1 MKILVTGASGFV
13 GQALCKALK
22 AVGHEIV
29 ELNSKNCDL
38 TKFDNLVLYNYYQY
52 DQIYHLAAWTQAGD
66 FCLYHAGE
74 QWIINQ
80 LINTN
85 VLTWWAQYQPQAKL
99 ISIGSSCAYDPD
111 QEMTEENYLL
121 GKPIKSLL
129 AYAMS
134 KRMLYI
140 GLLALNK
147 QWGLNYLHLVPCTL
161 YGPDYHVDGRQMHF
175 IFDLIRKILRG
186 KYYHESVIFWGDGY
200 QKREIM
206 FIDDFVRIAI
216 VLSEQVQNDL
226 VNVGVGEEFTIRQY
240 AKMICEEVGYP
251 FDEIRYDIAAYIGAA
266 SKCLKI
272 EKLRKIL
279 PNLEFQPLKLGLKK
293 TISWLQNHPAIHIGQ
308 GCLKE
313 QEL

>member
-1 MKILVTGASGFV
+1 MKILVTGATGFV
-13 GQALCKALK
+13 GKGLCKKLK
-22 AVGHEIV
+22 AAGHEVI

-38 TKFDNLVLYNYYQY
+38 TKLNNLILYNYYQY

-111 QEMTEENYLL
+111 QEMIEDNYLQ
-121 GKPIKSLL
+121 GKPIESLL

-134 KRMLYI
+134 KRMLYA
-140 GLLALNK
+140 GMLALHK

-161 YGPDYHVDGRQMHF
+161 YGPDYHADGRQMHF

-186 KYYHESVIFWGDGY
+186 KYYHEPVILWGDGY
-200 QKREIM
+200 QKRETM
-206 FIDDFVRIAI
+206 FIDDFVQIAI
-216 VLSEQVQNDL
+216 SLSKQVQNDL
-226 VNVGVGEEFTIRQY
+226 INVGVGEEFTIRQY
-240 AKMICEEVGYP
+240 AQMICEEVGYP
-251 FDEIRYDIAAYIGAA
+251 FKEINYDIAAYVGAP
-266 SKCLKI
+266 SKCLKNY
-272 EKLRKIL
+272 KLKKII
-279 PNLEFQPLKLGLKK
+279 PNFEFLPLKLGLKK
-293 TISWLQNHPAIHIGQ
+293 TISWLENNLALHMGQ
-308 GCLKE
+308 ECSKE
-313 QEL
+313 REL